1 MKKFAELMIRFRLL
15 ILIIM
20 TVATALWATQIP
32 KLSIVTSFSDL
43 LPQTHPY
50 IKVHKS
56 FEKTFGGANFLVMLL
71 EVKEGD
77 IFNQDTLK
85 KVQFVTK
92 KLYSIPGVDR
102 YKIISIAQKKLKTIK
117 RSSWGIETTPL
128 MWPKVPQTNEEM
140 KKLRESVYESSAY
153 YGYYVS
159 RDCKRTLITADF
171 FEDEIDYNI
180 IYNKLNAVRNEI
192 EKDDKHILSIIGYPM
207 HIGTIRHMVDKVNY
221 ILLGTAIVIPIL
233 LFFAYRSIWAT
244 LLVPFAGVISGIW
257 GLGFMGMLGYNL
269 DPIIF
274 VMPFLIALM
283 AFRHSH
289 QLYNRFY
296 EEYITHGDRIKGART
311 VIEEMFLAGLT
322 SVITDAFGIAI
333 VAIVPIPLLRNVA
346 IACSFWSIITVFIGL
361 ILTPIL
367 MTYVPISG
375 RFLKHIERE
384 REIEEKRLGWANRF
398 ADWLGPW
405 LIAKR
410 GRYTVIAIV
419 LVILGFSYYWSE
431 QLIVG
436 DATVGSNYLY
446 DTSRY
451 NQDCDRI
458 NQTHPIINPLYIVVG
473 GDMRDS
479 IKNVAVFNEIYK
491 FSSYMKQH
499 SGAIFGQN
507 LIQTL
512 MNVTQGFHGNDPK
525 WYGFPD
531 ANHEALLIFT
541 VMTTAGDPG
550 DMDRYIDYHDQYTNI
565 SMYYRDKTGPT
576 IKKAIDTAK
585 EFIKNYSQMN
595 EDSISYSLAGG
606 VIGVEAAIND
616 VVAEKQLQTLLIA
629 LFGVFVFCAINFRSA
644 KAGLVLMLPLALSNF
659 MAFAYMAINEIGLSI
674 STLPVSAA
682 GIGMGVDY
690 GIYLVARL
698 EEEMRRDPNRTLED
712 ALIRTIQT
720 YGKSIIYVAGT
731 LVLGLLVWV
740 LSPLK
745 FQAQMGM
752 MLAVILFLNCLGAI
766 FLVPVLVLVLKP
778 GNVTRR
784 YTKSSDSTQA
794 KAREDT
800 GNEAA

>member
-20 TVATALWATQIP
+20 TIATVLWATQIP

-50 IKVHKS
+50 IKVHKT
-56 FEKTFGGANFLVMLL
+56 FEETFGGANFLVMLL

-77 IFNQDTLK
+77 IFNRATLEN
-85 KVQFVTK
+85 VRYITEE
-92 KLYSIPGVDR
+92 LYGIPGVDR
-102 YKIISIAQKKLKTIK
+102 YKILSITQKKLKTFK
-117 RSSWGIETTPL
+117 YTSWGIESFPL
-128 MWPKVPQTNEEM
+128 IWPDIPKDEAGM
-140 KKLRESVYESSAY
+140 KKLRESIYQNPAY
-153 YGYYVS
+153 YGYFVS
-159 RDCKRTLITADF
+159 HDCKRTLITTDF
-171 FEDEIDYNI
+171 FEQELDYNV
-180 IYNKLNAVRNEI
+180 IYSELNRI
-192 EKDDKHILSIIGYPM
+192 RDKVESDGNHTLSIVGYPM
-207 HIGTIRHMVDKVNY
+207 HIGTIRYMVDQVNY

-233 LFFAYRSIWAT
+233 LFLAYRSVWAT
-244 LLVPFAGVISGIW
+244 FLVPAAGVISGIW

-269 DPIIF
+269 DPLIF

-296 EEYITHGDRIKGART
+296 EEYITHGDRLQGART
-311 VIEEMFLAGLT
+311 VVEEMFLAGLT

-346 IACSFWSIITVFIGL
+346 IACAFWSIITVFIGL
-361 ILTPIL
+361 ILTPIM
-367 MTYVPISG
+367 MTYVPISK
-375 RFLKHIERE
+375 RFLRRIEMERE
-384 REIEEKRLGWANRF
+384 REEKRLGWANKF

-410 GRYTVIAIV
+410 GRTTVIVVV
-419 LVILGFSYYWSE
+419 LVVLGFSYYWSE

-446 DTSRY
+446 DSSRY
-451 NQDCDRI
+451 NQDSIRI
-458 NQTHPIINPLYIVVG
+458 NQTHPIINPLYVIVSG
-473 GDMRDS
+473 GEREA
-479 IKNVAVFNEIYK
+479 IKNVDIFKDVYNFTAFMMQN
-491 FSSYMKQH
+491 
-499 SGAIFGQN
+499 SGAIFGQD
-507 LIQTL
+507 LIQNF
-512 MNVTQGFHGNDPK
+512 MRVTKGMHGNDPK

-531 ANHEALLIFT
+531 TTKESMQIFIILA
-541 VMTTAGDPG
+541 TAGDPG
-550 DMDRYIDYHDQYTNI
+550 DMDRFIDYHDRYTNI
-565 SMYYRDKTGPT
+565 TMYYGDKTGPT
-576 IKKAIDTAK
+576 IKKALAAAK
-585 EFIKNYSQMN
+585 DYIENYSKVGEIEN
-595 EDSISYSLAGG
+595 VEYKLAGG

-616 VVAEKQLQTLLIA
+616 VVADMQLETLLIA
-629 LFGVFVFCAINFRSA
+629 LFGVFVFCAINFRSI

-720 YGKSIIYVAGT
+720 YGKSIIYIAGT

-766 FLVPVLVLVLKP
+766 FLVPVLVLLFKP
-778 GNVTRR
+778 RNLMQR
-784 YTKSSDSTQA
+784 Y
-794 KAREDT
+794 
-800 GNEAA
+800 